1 MRKIFSLFLI
11 VLLLLSAAACKE
23 PQPPQEES
31 TPPPVSTT
39 PEVKDNLDY
48 RDETKE
54 MTTDEAK
61 DYLKR
66 EDANKSS
73 VEYKEAVYTVNQS
86 LASKYITESKT
97 AKTPTE
103 ETKTLFAGIYFRFIE
118 GEGYASKTVKNTL
131 QSLGSYEKT
140 EDGRYRFVFWDRTLA
155 QGSVTEDKDY
165 CLNEYKRALD
175 YLLSDPNVIVEP
187 IE

>member
-1 MRKIFSLFLI
+1 MRKILSLLLI
-11 VLLLLSAAACKE
+11 VILLLSAAACKE
-23 PQPPQEES
+23 PQPPQED

-48 RDETKE
+48 RDESKA
-54 MTTDEAK
+54 MTADEAK
-61 DYLKR
+61 DYLEQ
-66 EDANKSS
+66 EDTDKSS
-73 VEYKEAVYTVNQS
+73 VQYKEAVYTVNQS

-97 AKTPTE
+97 SKAPTE